1 MHTAVLVLA
10 VITAIMYALLAIEVT
25 AGSRSIGR
33 LGSVS
38 SEDLVHPPKL
48 SVIVAAR
55 NEERH
60 LETAVRSMLGQDY
73 PDYEVIA
80 VDDRSTDATP
90 RILDGMAL
98 SGGRMRVLHIQ
109 SLPPGWL
116 GKNHALHQG
125 AAQAT
130 GSLLL
135 FTDADIVME
144 PSALRRAVAWLE
156 NGALD
161 HLAVSPRVVVP
172 GVAANIF
179 LAGFAY
185 LFTLHVKPWRVRDP
199 KSRHHIGIGAFN
211 LVRASAYRAAGGH
224 ERIAMRPDDDMKL
237 GKILKLSG
245 FRQDLVLGTDLL
257 RVEWYASFAEMIR
270 GLTKNMFA
278 GMEYNTTVAIA
289 AVMAQLVFAVW
300 PFAAVFLTSGATRL
314 VNASAALL
322 AMWLFWSNAVV
333 VGIRRWLCITLPLGA
348 LMCSYALLRSMLVTL
363 ADGGIRWRDTHYPLD
378 RLRANKI

>member
-1 MHTAVLVLA
+1 
-10 VITAIMYALLAIEVT
+10 
-25 AGSRSIGR
+25 
-33 LGSVS
+33 
-38 SEDLVHPPKL
+38 
-48 SVIVAAR
+48 VAC
-55 NEERH
+55 
-60 LETAVRSMLGQDY
+60 LE
-73 PDYEVIA
+73 
-80 VDDRSTDATP
+80 
-90 RILDGMAL
+90 
-98 SGGRMRVLHIQ
+98 
-109 SLPPGWL
+109 
-116 GKNHALHQG
+116 K
-125 AAQAT
+125 
-130 GSLLL
+130 
-135 FTDADIVME
+135 
-144 PSALRRAVAWLE
+144 
-156 NGALD
+156 GALD
-161 HLAVSPRVVVP
+161 HLAVAPRVVVP

-185 LFTLHVKPWRVRDP
+185 LFTLHVKPWKVRDP
-199 KSRHHIGIGAFN
+199 QSPHHIGIGAFN

-245 FRQDLVLGTDLL
+245 FRQDLVLGTNLL
-257 RVEWYASFAEMIR
+257 RVDWYASFGEMIR

-314 VNASAALL
+314 VNTSAALL

-333 VGIRRWLCITLPLGA
+333 VGIRRWLCITLPVGA

-363 ADGGIRWRDTHYPLD
+363 AGGGIRWRDTYYPLD